1 MLRSMGQTLPGPVSL
16 EKQKQLSSPFRPHAI
31 VPRRIRGSFV
41 GLVILASLALL
52 YRLHTYFAS
61 PSDDILDFLRG
72 LPRPESGS
80 NPPRFYEWHD
90 REKRLPQHNPDLP
103 YPQGRD
109 GRYIRFANQLD
120 GAWRFSSASFCAV
133 APRQKLVT
141 RLTFLPH
148 AGLGFGNALQE
159 MLFNAH
165 LAYLAKRTY
174 VPSHIWFRLPPSPC
188 SPVTSQLRV

>member
-1 MLRSMGQTLPGPVSL
+1 MRHVGVGHHRVRVGYDVEFSHDAASPTPRRTREGQMLRSIGQTLPGPVSL

-61 PSDDILDFLRG
+61 PSDDILDFLRD
-72 LPRPESGS
+72 LPRPEGGS

-120 GAWRFSSASFCAV
+120 GAWRFGGASFCTV
-133 APRQKLVT
+133 APSLSRD
-141 RLTFLPH
+141 
-148 AGLGFGNALQE
+148 
-159 MLFNAH
+159 
-165 LAYLAKRTY
+165 
-174 VPSHIWFRLPPSPC
+174 
-188 SPVTSQLRV
+188 SQFCR